1 MIVKINDDLQWTAIW
16 QNYLF
21 ISPIMTWV
29 SAKSLLLRDRQNWG
43 TKIQKRTDLHD
54 CASLCRHDQTLERW
68 RHGLRKYT
76 RKPLGCCEV
85 QHGVLVG
92 HHEHRSLW
100 RCSSW
105 WVWRNTVDGMQIMT
119 QQEWLKKKLKEEA
132 GKLKKICI
140 SLNYKI
146 WRVPAFLMAIKEL
159 IA

>member
-1 MIVKINDDLQWTAIW
+1 MMIYNGLLFGKTICSSHQSWPGWVQRAYCWETDRTEAQRYKKEQICMTAPA
-16 QNYLF
+16 F
-21 ISPIMTWV
+21 VDMTRLWKDEGMGWE
-29 SAKSLLLRDRQNWG
+29 STQGNLW
-43 TKIQKRTDLHD
+43 
-54 CASLCRHDQTLERW
+54 
-68 RHGLRKYT
+68 
-76 RKPLGCCEV
+76 GCCEL